1 MRLNINDQ
9 NLKDTTKNIL
19 RHDVQCTQRVRTE
32 GPNLRILIV
41 YIYFYNMRGPRI
53 IVYDNM
59 IYIFL

>member
-1 MRLNINDQ
+1 MRLNIIDQ
-9 NLKDTTKNIL
+9 NLKDPTKNIL

-53 IVYDNM
+53 ISV
-59 IYIFL
+59 